1 MAAAA
6 ARHCAADKSRPSN
19 NRDDYELASQGA
31 EDEGSFAAGQRL
43 SAMGASNCGAVDP
56 SPTLA
61 TDSELDFPPIPPR
74 QSPRRPLVCHRC
86 ALATAVFRI
95 MRLINSYPD
104 HRRYVVR
111 FKGLTCS
118 RSRKSSDHFLDRSWL
133 KCGSPSIG
141 PRVFSNWSAREEVNP
156 WIDKRSCAHC
166 SNNTGRFTGRFRLP
180 SKSITRGMVAPI
192 GVRLSGS

>member
-1 MAAAA
+1 MDADYKHNEAWHDGNGYAHVRAALM
-6 ARHCAADKSRPSN
+6 KPS
-19 NRDDYELASQGA
+19 LSIPIV
-31 EDEGSFAAGQRL
+31 EGRLLLTAPVLDPTAINQQL
-43 SAMGASNCGAVDP
+43 SA
-56 SPTLA
+56 
-61 TDSELDFPPIPPR
+61 
-74 QSPRRPLVCHRC
+74 HK
-86 ALATAVFRI
+86 
-95 MRLINSYPD
+95 
-104 HRRYVVR
+104 RYVVR

-166 SNNTGRFTGRFRLP
+166 SNNTGRFTGGFRLP